1 MKKFVFVILLLFGA
15 GIFFTSCGQEKDKSK
30 KEVEAANDKLDSLK
44 GTFNP
49 SAAIRPSSSHWA
61 VRATFDGAQYTVD
74 TSYTSVRAGKL
85 PYLTEEKTILPFAVK
100 YFDAAGKL
108 VGQYSI
114 ENPTSMRSC
123 EPGKE
128 AVKPGVISSFE
139 ILLPAID
146 AIQNVQIVT
155 NGKEAKRFIV
165 PVLKKTDY
173 ETSQDTR
180 DSTGINKQ

>member
-1 MKKFVFVILLLFGA
+1 MKTY
-15 GIFFTSCGQEKDKSK
+15 IFIFALCVTSVSFLSSCGQEKDKSQ
-30 KEVEAANDKLDSLK
+30 KEVEGANDKLDSLK

-61 VRATFDGAQYTVD
+61 VRATFDGVQYQID

-85 PYLTEEKTILPFAVK
+85 PYLTEEKNVLPFAVR
-100 YFDAAGKL
+100 YFDRNGKL
-108 VGQYSI
+108 LGQYSI
-114 ENPTSMRSC
+114 ENPTSLRSC

-128 AVKPGVISSFE
+128 AVKPGAISSFE

-155 NGKEAKRFIV
+155 NGKEAKRFTV
-165 PVLKKTDY
+165 PVLKKTDN